1 MKNIKYLFL
10 LSVFYSLILFNN
22 CRKNSDEP
30 VPNGPTADVTIG
42 DSYQGGIIFYTF
54 KEEDNGYV
62 AGEIHGLI
70 AAPEDQITNAEAEW
84 GITGMAECGCYE
96 TEVSGAEKTEIDTGA
111 QNTLDILAGCSED
124 LIAAKLCADYEITV
138 DGITY
143 DDWFL
148 PSKMELSLL
157 YANKEM
163 VGNFAKSA
171 YYSSSQEDDI
181 SAWYHNFIDGIQG
194 KVLKNIKRRVRA
206 VNAF

>member
-1 MKNIKYLFL
+1 M
-10 LSVFYSLILFNN
+10 
-22 CRKNSDEP
+22 
-30 VPNGPTADVTIG
+30 
-42 DSYQGGIIFYTF
+42 
-54 KEEDNGYV
+54 
-62 AGEIHGLI
+62 
-70 AAPEDQITNAEAEW
+70 AEW
-84 GITGMAECGCYE
+84 GCYE
-96 TEVSGAEKTEIDTGA
+96 TEVSGAERTAIGTGA

-171 YYSSSQEDDI
+171 YYSSSQDNDI

-194 KVLKNIKRRVRA
+194 KVLKNIKRSVRA
-206 VNAF
+206 IRYF